1 MQGGKL
7 FLISG
12 WTTSQLR
19 YLIPNLPSQTILVDQ
34 SQMAN
39 FLDNIF
45 FIFQR
50 LSWLSL
56 LDILLVTLIFFVL
69 LYSLR
74 DTQAMVLLRGVI
86 FLVVALVLL
95 TTLVELPA
103 FSWLIKNA
111 LPALLLSIPVIF
123 APEIR
128 RALERLGRAGTFS
141 PTARQTPYADADM
154 QQVIGAVVEASARLS
169 ARQHGALIVIQ
180 RMDSLEQYVE
190 TGVKMGAKVTPELLL
205 QIFYPDT
212 PLHDGAVIIADGHI
226 VAAAC
231 VLPLSASGIL
241 NRSPERQMGLR
252 HRAALGI
259 SEVSDA
265 VAIVISEQSGSISIA
280 HAGRMI
286 RRIDPSRLENILVAF
301 FRPDTTTPQRI
312 WLQRFFPYLFE
323 RKDK

>member
-1 MQGGKL
+1 
-7 FLISG
+7 
-12 WTTSQLR
+12 
-19 YLIPNLPSQTILVDQ
+19 
-34 SQMAN
+34 MAN
-39 FLDNIF
+39 FLNNIL

-50 LSWLSL
+50 LNWLSV
-56 LDILLVTLIFFVL
+56 LDILLVTLIFFVV

-95 TTLVELPA
+95 TTLVDLPA
-103 FSWLIKNA
+103 FSWLVQSA
-111 LPALLLSIPVIF
+111 LPALLLAIPVIF

-128 RALERLGRAGTFS
+128 RALERLGRAGTVS
-141 PTARQTPYADADM
+141 IIQSTNGSSDEDTQKA
-154 QQVIGAVVEASARLS
+154 IHAVVEASARLS

-180 RMDSLEQYVE
+180 RMDSLDQYIE
-190 TGVKMGAKVTPELLL
+190 TGVQMRAHVTPELLL
-205 QIFYPDT
+205 QIFFPDT
-212 PLHDGAVIIADGHI
+212 PLHDGAVVIAQGRI

-231 VLPLSASGIL
+231 VMPLSASGIL

-265 VAIVISEQSGSISIA
+265 IAVVVSEQSGSISIA

-286 RRIDPSRLENILVAF
+286 RRIDPERLENILSAF
-301 FRPDTTTPQRI
+301 FRTDATLPQRA
-312 WLQRFFPYLFE
+312 WLRKIFPSIK
-323 RKDK
+323 RKED

>member
-1 MQGGKL
+1 M
-7 FLISG
+7 
-12 WTTSQLR
+12 T
-19 YLIPNLPSQTILVDQ
+19 
-34 SQMAN
+34 N
-39 FLDNIF
+39 FLNNILF
-45 FIFQR
+45 VFQR
-50 LSWLSL
+50 LNWLSV
-56 LDILLVTLIFFVL
+56 LDILLVTLIFFVI

-103 FSWLIKNA
+103 FSWLIRSM

-128 RALERLGRAGTFS
+128 RALERLGRAGTFA
-141 PTARQTPYADADM
+141 PAATLIANEDTPKIIHA
-154 QQVIGAVVEASARLS
+154 IVEASARLS

-180 RMDSLEQYVE
+180 RQDSLNQYIE
-190 TGVKMGAKVTPELLL
+190 TGVQMSARVTPELLL

-212 PLHDGAVIIADGHI
+212 PLHDGAVIIAGKRI

-231 VLPLSASGIL
+231 VMPLSASGVL
-241 NRSPERQMGLR
+241 NRTPERQMGLR

-265 VAIVISEQSGSISIA
+265 VSVVVSEQSGSISIS

-286 RRIDPSRLENILVAF
+286 RRIDPERLENILAAF
-301 FRPDTTTPQRI
+301 FRPDVITSQQVWFKRS
-312 WLQRFFPYLFE
+312 FPFLF
-323 RKDK
+323 RRRDR

>member
-1 MQGGKL
+1 
-7 FLISG
+7 
-12 WTTSQLR
+12 
-19 YLIPNLPSQTILVDQ
+19 
-34 SQMAN
+34 MAN

-50 LSWLSL
+50 LNWLSV
-56 LDILLVTLIFFVL
+56 LDILLVTLIFFAL

-86 FLVVALVLL
+86 FLVIVLILL

-103 FSWLIKNA
+103 FSWLVRNT

-128 RALERLGRAGTFS
+128 RALERLGRAGSFVTVANQAKQ
-141 PTARQTPYADADM
+141 PDIRK
-154 QQVIGAVVEASARLS
+154 VIHSVVEAARRLS
-169 ARQHGALIVIQ
+169 ARQHGALIVMQ
-180 RMDSLEQYVE
+180 RSDSLDQYVE
-190 TGVKMGAKVTPELLL
+190 TGVQMRAQVTPELLL

-212 PLHDGAVIIADGHI
+212 PLHDGAVVISGGEV

-231 VLPLSASGIL
+231 VMPLSASGIL
-241 NRSPERQMGLR
+241 NRTPERQMGLR
-252 HRAALGI
+252 HRAALGV

-265 VAIVISEQSGSISIA
+265 VSVVVSEQSGSISIS

-286 RRIDPSRLENILVAF
+286 RRIDPERLENILVAF
-301 FRPDTTTPQRI
+301 YSPDTSTPRKI
-312 WLQRFFPYLFE
+312 WLRRFFPYLF
-323 RKDK
+323 RKDDS

>member
-1 MQGGKL
+1 M
-7 FLISG
+7 
-12 WTTSQLR
+12 T
-19 YLIPNLPSQTILVDQ
+19 
-34 SQMAN
+34 N
-39 FLDNIF
+39 FLNNVL

-50 LSWLSL
+50 LNWLSV
-56 LDILLVTLIFFVL
+56 LDILLVTLIFYVI

-74 DTQAMVLLRGVI
+74 DTQAMVLMRGVI

-103 FSWLIKNA
+103 FSWLIRSI
-111 LPALLLSIPVIF
+111 LPALLLAIPVVF

-128 RALERLGRAGTFS
+128 RALERLGRAGTFI
-141 PTARQTPYADADM
+141 PATNQTTNEETRK
-154 QQVIGAVVEASARLS
+154 VIHAIVEATARLS

-180 RMDSLEQYVE
+180 RQDNLDQYIE
-190 TGVKMGAKVTPELLL
+190 TGVQMRAHVTPELLL

-212 PLHDGAVIIADGHI
+212 PLHDGAVIISGERI

-231 VLPLSASGIL
+231 VMPLSASGVL
-241 NRSPERQMGLR
+241 NRTPERQMGLR

-259 SEVSDA
+259 SEISDA
-265 VAIVISEQSGSISIA
+265 VSVVVSEQSGSISIS

-286 RRIDPSRLENILVAF
+286 RRIDPERLENILSAF
-301 FRPDTTTPQRI
+301 FRPDATTPQQ
-312 WLQRFFPYLFE
+312 LMLKRFFPYLFK

>member
-1 MQGGKL
+1 
-7 FLISG
+7 
-12 WTTSQLR
+12 
-19 YLIPNLPSQTILVDQ
+19 
-34 SQMAN
+34 MAN

-50 LSWLSL
+50 LNWLSL

-103 FSWLIKNA
+103 FSWLIRNA
-111 LPALLLSIPVIF
+111 LPALLLAIPVIF

-128 RALERLGRAGTFS
+128 RALERLGRAGTFA
-141 PTARQTPYADADM
+141 PTTSQATYHDM
-154 QQVIGAVVEASARLS
+154 QKVISAVVEASARLS
-169 ARQHGALIVIQ
+169 ARQHGALVVIQ
-180 RMDSLEQYVE
+180 RMDNLQQYIE
-190 TGVKMGAKVTPELLL
+190 TGVKMGAEATPELLL

-212 PLHDGAVIIADGHI
+212 PLHDGAVIVSDSRII
-226 VAAAC
+226 AAAC

-241 NRSPERQMGLR
+241 NRTPERQMGLR

-265 VAIVISEQSGSISIA
+265 ISIVISEQSGSISIA

-286 RRIDPSRLENILVAF
+286 RRIDPDRLENILVAF
-301 FRPDTTTPQRI
+301 FRPDATTPRRI
-312 WLQRFFPYLFE
+312 WLQRFFPYLFQ
-323 RKDK
+323 RKDE